1 MTAVVPSV
9 RVSAYAGVRHDRKY
23 ETTMLDPPLVD
34 PLLVSGSCSLR
45 RGSRACSATT
55 IEGVG
60 TSLTSLSDLTP
71 VLPPTAQRRL
81 ALASLRSLRYG
92 GLLGILAA
100 VLQHSRSTRTLR
112 RDGLRAAAELELGD
126 CFRCFFIVTLRTNAK

>member
-1 MTAVVPSV
+1 MTAVAPSLRV
-9 RVSAYAGVRHDRKY
+9 RAYAGVHYDRKY
-23 ETTMLDPPLVD
+23 ETAMLDPPLVD

-45 RGSRACSATT
+45 RRTRACSATT

-71 VLPPTAQRRL
+71 VLPPTAQRRC

-92 GLLGILAA
+92 GLLAILAA
-100 VLQHSRSTRTLR
+100 VLQHAAALHVLCGGTGFGLR
-112 RDGLRAAAELELGD
+112 RS
-126 CFRCFFIVTLRTNAK
+126 